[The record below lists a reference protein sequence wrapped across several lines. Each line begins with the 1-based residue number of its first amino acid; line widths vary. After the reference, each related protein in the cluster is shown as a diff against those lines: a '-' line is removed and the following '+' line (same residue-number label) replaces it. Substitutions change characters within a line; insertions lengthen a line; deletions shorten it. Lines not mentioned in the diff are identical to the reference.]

1 MEQPDQAFLSISEF
15 EALFLKHYK
24 FLCLVGNELVRD
36 LDISKDLVQEFYI
49 DFWKRRETLQLSG
62 SFQSYATRAVKNLC
76 ISYLRKEAS
85 TEAKKNGL
93 QIADSFDPQLEAEL
107 RFDRESLDIK
117 LRASIDK
124 LPKQCRNIF
133 MLHNF
138 EGLTYAQIAE
148 QNHISI
154 NTVKTQIK
162 RAYAFLRN
170 ELPNQPLVFIYFM
183 FLYSRH
189 L

>member
-1 MEQPDQAFLSISEF
+1 MEQADQAYLTISEF
-15 EALFLKHYK
+15 EILFQKHYK
-24 FLCLVGNELVRD
+24 FLCLVGNQVVGD
-36 LDISKDLVQEFYI
+36 LDVSKDLVQEFYI

-62 SFQSYATRAVKNLC
+62 TFQSYATRAVKNLC
-76 ISYLRKEAS
+76 ISYLRKEEA
-85 TEAKKNGL
+85 TEAKKNAL
-93 QIADSFDPQLEAEL
+93 ELEESFDPQLEAEL
-107 RFDRESLDIK
+107 QFDRENLDIK

-124 LPKQCRNIF
+124 LPKECRNIF

-148 QNHISI
+148 RNHISI

-170 ELPNQPLVFIYFM
+170 ELPNQPFVFIYFM

>member
-1 MEQPDQAFLSISEF
+1 MGQPDQPFLSITEF

-24 FLCLVGNELVRD
+24 FLCLIGNQLIGD
-36 LDISKDLVQEFYI
+36 LDVSKDLVQEFYI
-49 DFWKRRETLQLSG
+49 DFWRRRETLQLSG

-76 ISYLRKEAS
+76 ISYLRKLEA
-85 TEAKKNGL
+85 TKAKENQL
-93 QIADSFDPQLEAEL
+93 AVEESFDPQVDAEL
-107 RFDRESLDIK
+107 QFDRENLDIK
-117 LRASIDK
+117 LRAAIDK
-124 LPKQCRNIF
+124 LPTACRNIF

-148 QNHISI
+148 RNNISI

-162 RAYAFLRN
+162 RAYAFLRT
-170 ELPNQPLVFIYFM
+170 ELPNQPFVFIYFI
-183 FLYSRH
+183 FLYSRY

>member
-1 MEQPDQAFLSISEF
+1 MEQSDGATLSINEF

-24 FLCLVGNELVRD
+24 FLCLVANQLTGD
-36 LDISKDLVQEFYI
+36 LEVSKDLVQEFYI
-49 DFWKRRETLQLSG
+49 DFWRRRETLRLSG
-62 SFQSYATRAVKNLC
+62 PFQSYATRAVKNLC
-76 ISYLRKEAS
+76 ITHLRKQATAE
-85 TEAKKNGL
+85 TRQQNLEL
-93 QIADSFDPQLEAEL
+93 EESFDPQLEAEEQ
-107 RFDRESLDIK
+107 FDREMLDIK

-124 LPKQCRNIF
+124 LPKECRNIF

-148 QNHISI
+148 RNQISI

-162 RAYAFLRN
+162 RAYAFLRS
-170 ELPNQPLVFIYFM
+170 ELPNQPWVFIYFI
-183 FLYSRH
+183 FLCSRN